1 MNRKLLLAAGLCL
14 GISINAQAGSN
25 GEVQKAIQ
33 EAKGA
38 YKKADSIQG
47 AWMNTPKLIKKAEA
61 FAAKGDKAKAL
72 KLAAEAKKEAELA
85 YTQAR
90 HERENWAP
98 PPYIR

>member
-14 GISINAQAGSN
+14 GMAVNVQAGSD

-33 EAKGA
+33 EAKAA
-38 YKKADSIQG
+38 YKKADSVQG
-47 AWMNTPKLIKKAEA
+47 GWVNTPKLIKKAEA

-72 KLAAEAKKEAELA
+72 KLAAEAKKEAELGYA
-85 YTQAR
+85 QAV
-90 HERENWAP
+90 HERENWSP